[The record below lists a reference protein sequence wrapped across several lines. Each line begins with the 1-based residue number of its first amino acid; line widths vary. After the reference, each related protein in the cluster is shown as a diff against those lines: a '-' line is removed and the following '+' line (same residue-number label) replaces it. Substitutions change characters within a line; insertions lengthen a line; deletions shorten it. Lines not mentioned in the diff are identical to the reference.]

1 MIVKNKLHPDVLAWE
16 IEIPDLSIDAKNLN
30 YKLQNGKIFKKINTR
45 FENNNQD
52 LKNKILNKL
61 DIDYIKKQI
70 PEYKEISIHIFKD
83 LPGFKLWPHLDRK
96 DHKGFIVINLIDNK
110 DSTEFLD
117 FDEKFLAKSSNK
129 KNKGVFHILWK
140 KPYCLHAIENTSNK
154 DRYTTIAFIK

>member
-1 MIVKNKLHPDVLAWE
+1 MIVKEKLHPDVLAWE
-16 IEIPDLSIDAKNLN
+16 VEIPDLNINAEKLD

-96 DHKGFIVINLIDNK
+96 DHKGFIVINLTDNK

-117 FDEKFLAKSSNK
+117 LDEKFLAKSSNK

-154 DRYTTIAFIK
+154 NRYTTIAFIK

>member
-1 MIVKNKLHPDVLAWE
+1 VIVKNKLHDNVLAWE
-16 IEIPDLSIDAKNLN
+16 IEVDGLDINVKNLD
-30 YKLQNGKIFKKINTR
+30 YKLQDGSLFRKITTR
-45 FENNNQD
+45 FENHDEN

-61 DIDYIKKQI
+61 DINYIKKQI

-96 DHKGFIVINLIDNK
+96 DHKGFIVINLTDNK

-154 DRYTTIAFIK
+154 NRYTTIAFIK

>member
-1 MIVKNKLHPDVLAWE
+1 MLAWE
-16 IEIPDLSIDAKNLN
+16 IEVPDLGIDAEKLN

-96 DHKGFIVINLIDNK
+96 DHKGFIVINLTDNK

-140 KPYCLHAIENTSNK
+140 KPYCLHAIENTSDKN
-154 DRYTTIAFIK
+154 RYTTIAFIK

>member
-1 MIVKNKLHPDVLAWE
+1 MIVKNKLHDDVLAWE
-16 IEIPDLSIDAKNLN
+16 IEVKDLNIDVKNLD
-30 YKLQNGKIFKKINTR
+30 YKLQDGKIFKKITTR
-45 FENNNQD
+45 FENHDQN
-52 LKNKILNKL
+52 LKDKIFSFL

-83 LPGFKLWPHLDRK
+83 VPGFKLWPHLDRK
-96 DHKGFIVINLIDNK
+96 DHKGFIVINLTDNK

-154 DRYTTIAFIK
+154 NRYTTIAFIK